1 MELRDRLN
9 ELTNPRQKSNE
20 NLLLIILSES
30 MARSEW
36 IRLFEALSNLKSP
49 GLRLDLRPGLEIDS
63 FIWDLAA
70 VTTMLKRHHRDL
82 SQIT

>member
-1 MELRDRLN
+1 VELRDRLN
-9 ELTNPRQKSNE
+9 ELTNPRQKLNE
-20 NLLLIILSES
+20 NLLLIILSKS

-49 GLRLDLRPGLEIDS
+49 ALRLDLRAGLEIDL

-70 VTTMLKRHHRDL
+70 AKTMLKRHHRYL
-82 SQIT
+82 CQTT